1 MCHLVFKGSNKNSND
16 IYLLRVAFLYIQFIH
31 VHLSIHISGSTSFLE
46 PSLFNDKLFK
56 SVFVYSSRSHLLV
69 ILNLEGHDLT
79 SNARTTSTL
88 TLVDLA
94 GSERVAK
101 TEATGQQ
108 LVEGAAINR
117 SLSALGQVSSVCTL
131 GFNEVI

>member
-1 MCHLVFKGSNKNSND
+1 MTSCLN
-16 IYLLRVAFLYIQFIH
+16 AFI
-31 VHLSIHISGSTSFLE
+31 
-46 PSLFNDKLFK
+46 
-56 SVFVYSSRSHLLV
+56 YSSRSHLLV

-117 SLSALGQVSSVCTL
+117 SLSALGQVSSVCML
-131 GFNEVI
+131 DYNGVI